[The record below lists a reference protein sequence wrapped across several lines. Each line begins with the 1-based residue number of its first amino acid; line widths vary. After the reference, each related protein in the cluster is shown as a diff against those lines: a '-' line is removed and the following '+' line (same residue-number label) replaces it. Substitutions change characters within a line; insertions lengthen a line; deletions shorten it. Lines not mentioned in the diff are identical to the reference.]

1 MSWFNPTLS
10 WIYKR
15 KSTLADFVFHL
26 VNCVTAPKEG
36 CNQRERTADAT
47 DVWFHR
53 YWKSG
58 RHPSGPLVI
67 EVLKHEAAD
76 TWQVLRSEFDQ
87 LLMDNAREK
96 GAEVME
102 EVTVRDEN
110 VSFVLP
116 RELVTLMKARR

>member
-1 MSWFNPTLS
+1 LVDERQVSPPDLSWFNPTLS
-10 WIYKR
+10 RIDKR

-76 TWQVLRSEFDQ
+76 KHIQ
-87 LLMDNAREK
+87 K
-96 GAEVME
+96 
-102 EVTVRDEN
+102 
-110 VSFVLP
+110 
-116 RELVTLMKARR
+116 ELE